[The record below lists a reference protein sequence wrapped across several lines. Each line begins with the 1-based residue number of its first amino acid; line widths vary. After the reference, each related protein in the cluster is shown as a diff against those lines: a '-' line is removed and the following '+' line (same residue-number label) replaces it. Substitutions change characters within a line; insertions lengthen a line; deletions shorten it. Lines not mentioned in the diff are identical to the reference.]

1 MKPTLDTPD
10 TVVIGLYSL
19 DGRACVTG
27 ALRTEAGDL
36 RPDVLAAQGGAAWP
50 ALAGALADVLAIGA
64 QHLLVL
70 TNDAAIVDALTPP
83 IRAPAPTAT
92 RREYFAPIKAK
103 PEFGFEGAPG
113 YWIDVGYGGD
123 ADHWETLRL
132 LAMRWPG
139 RWRCQLVSDLP
150 KARELWEQQ

>member
-10 TVVIGLYSL
+10 TVVLGLYSL

-27 ALRTEAGDL
+27 ALRTEDGDL
-36 RPDVLAAQGGAAWP
+36 RPDVLAIQGGAAWP

-70 TNDAAIVDALTPP
+70 TNDRAIADALTPP

-92 RREYFAPIKAK
+92 RREYFARDD
-103 PEFGFEGAPG
+103 
-113 YWIDVGYGGD
+113 WIDVGYGGD
-123 ADHWETLRL
+123 EHHWQVLRAL
-132 LAMRWPG
+132 GMKWAG
-139 RWRCQLVSDLP
+139 RWRVQWVEDLP
-150 KARELWEQQ
+150 KARELWAQ

>member
-1 MKPTLDTPD
+1 MKPTIDTPD

-19 DGRACVTG
+19 GGRACVTG
-27 ALRTEAGDL
+27 ALRTGAGDL
-36 RPDVLAAQGGAAWP
+36 RPDVLAVQAGAAWP

-64 QHLLVL
+64 RHLLVL
-70 TNDAAIVDALTPP
+70 TNDPGIADALTSP

-92 RREYFAPIKAK
+92 RREYFAPIGAND
-103 PEFGFEGAPG
+103 FGFSGTPG
-113 YWIDVGYGGD
+113 YCVDVGYGGD

-139 RWRCQLVSDLP
+139 RWRCQLVEDLP
-150 KARELWEQQ
+150 KARELWESQ